1 LKGVGLTGR
10 IKGDVLAAVET
21 LLKTAGRAWLL
32 SPAAIDGVD
41 VEITFL
47 VLADAE
53 RH

>member
-1 LKGVGLTGR
+1 LIGR
-10 IKGDVLAAVET
+10 IIGDVLAAVET
-21 LLKTAGRAWLL
+21 LLKTAGRAWFTF
-32 SPAAIDGVD
+32 SRSNRGVD